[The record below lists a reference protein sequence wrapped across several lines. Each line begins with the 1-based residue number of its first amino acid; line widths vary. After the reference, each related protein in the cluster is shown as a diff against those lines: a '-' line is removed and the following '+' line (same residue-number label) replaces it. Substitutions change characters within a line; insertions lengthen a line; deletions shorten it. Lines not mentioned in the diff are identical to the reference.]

1 MELKDYTTEE
11 LREELKRRAKEAR
24 LNAKR
29 SEPEYKEFT
38 GVIEYIDQRHR
49 GIYSYLFYIRS
60 AIVNGV
66 LTKDYRYNTDFKL
79 KQGLFHKNTIPQV
92 GDVVLLRYKRTK
104 VNRNKEI
111 FDIRNAKIVK
121 IIEHGSK

>member
-11 LREELKRRAKEAR
+11 LREELKRRAKDAR

-38 GVIEYIDQRHR
+38 GVIKHIDQWHR
-49 GIYSYLFYIRS
+49 GIYSYLFRITS
-60 AIVNGV
+60 AVVNGER
-66 LTKDYRYNTDFKL
+66 TDDYIYNNEFKL
-79 KQGLFHKNTIPQV
+79 KQGLFQKNTIPQV

-104 VNRNKEI
+104 VNRNKEV
-111 FDIRNAKIVK
+111 FDIKNAKIVK

>member
-1 MELKDYTTEE
+1 MELKDYKTEE

-29 SEPEYKEFT
+29 PEPEYKEFT
-38 GVIEYIDQRHR
+38 GVIKSIDQWHR
-49 GIYSYLFYIRS
+49 GIYSYLFCITS
-60 AIVNGV
+60 AVVNGER
-66 LTKDYRYNTDFKL
+66 TNDYRYNTDFKL

-111 FDIRNAKIVK
+111 FDIKKAKIVK
-121 IIEHGSK
+121 IIEHGGK

>member
-38 GVIEYIDQRHR
+38 GVIKHIDQWHH
-49 GIYSYLFYIRS
+49 GIYSYLFDITS
-60 AIVNGV
+60 SVVNGER
-66 LTKDYRYNTDFKL
+66 TNDYIYNSGFKL
-79 KQGLFHKNTIPQV
+79 KQGLFQKNTIPQV

-104 VNRNKEI
+104 VNRNKEV
-111 FDIRNAKIVK
+111 FDIKNAKIVK

>member
-38 GVIEYIDQRHR
+38 GVIKSIDQWHCS
-49 GIYSYLFYIRS
+49 IYSYLFCITS
-60 AIVNGV
+60 AVVNGER
-66 LTKDYRYNTDFKL
+66 TNDYRYNTDFKL

-111 FDIRNAKIVK
+111 FDIKKAKIVK

>member
-1 MELKDYTTEE
+1 MKLSDYTTDE

-38 GVIEYIDQRHR
+38 GVIKHIDPWHG
-49 GIYSYLFYIRS
+49 GIYSYSFHITS
-60 AIVNGV
+60 AVVNGER
-66 LTKDYRYNTDFKL
+66 TNDYIYNSKFKL
-79 KQGLFHKNTIPQV
+79 KQRLFKASTIPQV
-92 GDVVLLRYKRTK
+92 GDVVLLRYKRTH
-104 VNRNKEI
+104 VHRNREV
-111 FDIRNAKIVK
+111 FDIKKAKIVK

>member
-49 GIYSYLFYIRS
+49 GIYSYLFDITS
-60 AIVNGV
+60 SVVNGER
-66 LTKDYRYNTDFKL
+66 TNDYIYNSGFKL
-79 KQGLFHKNTIPQV
+79 KQGLFQKNTIPQV

-104 VNRNKEI
+104 VNRNKEV
-111 FDIRNAKIVK
+111 FDIKNAKIVK